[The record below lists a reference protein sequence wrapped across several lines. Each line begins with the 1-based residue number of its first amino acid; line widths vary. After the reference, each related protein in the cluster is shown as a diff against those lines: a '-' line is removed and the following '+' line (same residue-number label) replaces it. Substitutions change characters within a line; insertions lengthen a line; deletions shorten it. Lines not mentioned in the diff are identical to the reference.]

1 MGAKNTQSQCLQV
14 HVPSEGSKEKN
25 LPYPLHN
32 FWWLLVISG
41 IPHINSKRPLF
52 NVPVDVNIDFKI
64 NNVALRN
71 PVYLKKYDVL

>member
-1 MGAKNTQSQCLQV
+1 MSPLKGLRK
-14 HVPSEGSKEKN
+14 KN

-32 FWWLLVISG
+32 FWWLLVILG
-41 IPHINSKRPLF
+41 FPYINSKRPLL